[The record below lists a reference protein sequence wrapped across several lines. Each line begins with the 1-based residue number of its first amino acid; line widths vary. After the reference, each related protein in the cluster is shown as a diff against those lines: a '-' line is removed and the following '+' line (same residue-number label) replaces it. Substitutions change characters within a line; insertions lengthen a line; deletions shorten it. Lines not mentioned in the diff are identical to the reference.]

1 MSLFEPIEK
10 EKKFST
16 VNVSRIIC
24 LTEANTETDEE
35 KIIFIRGGKRARE
48 RKENIVKVFPDNQ
61 FNRFK
66 CDTRSATRDS
76 RYCDYL
82 TEDLRWELSR

>member
-35 KIIFIRGGKRARE
+35 KLFLFAVERE
-48 RKENIVKVFPDNQ
+48 RESERKI
-61 FNRFK
+61 
-66 CDTRSATRDS
+66 
-76 RYCDYL
+76 
-82 TEDLRWELSR
+82 LSRFSLTINSIALNAIPEVRRGIQGIVIT